1 MKEKNYSVSVP
12 SFSVKEK
19 NHVISINVQ
28 NTNEKSY
35 SISLSLSNPFGKN
48 EHDFSIS
55 MPPNSRVKG
64 VIEEEPIIFANKS
77 TRVKLKG
84 ILPNI
89 TEQAIRQSEVEANVS
104 NLDAASLEKYTEL
117 SISDWGE
124 FSCSKELDSTVSLHE
139 DSSLHEKTIIAEDL
153 ESEGAYRSS
162 NTHDISIV
170 EKDILNRLNEHE
182 SEHIITQSIFQI
194 NNIGQLADVNEF
206 PGWINVSRTLYG
218 EVFLEDTLTRKRQE
232 EVNSK
237 LIITAPSQMV
247 IKEIETNNSEHT
259 LAEVSLQEL
268 ETISNDSIELTD
280 RLIRELAASYEEMD
294 LFNDQGIP
302 VYLPEYDLFA
312 KIQREL
318 TADYIN
324 IATADRDV
332 TQIDEETISFDFGN
346 RTIPEAA
353 GTFVETKL
361 LERYIPEVIGNI
373 NSPYTFNRFI
383 NGTLVFNAISF
394 KLAERTQVF
403 HTADKGVTFEMDK
416 IPKEISSYP
425 IATVTLM
432 NKKMFDFDT
441 NIVNISDGLIGT
453 NEYES
458 EHVTEGE
465 LSTRQQ
471 PELYTVSNEAAN
483 AIKSMPGVETDNI
496 TILESQRFIPDITT
510 SVINAINGERSNK
523 ELFSIQEE
531 LSLSE
536 RIAIQVNALI
546 EEMDLF
552 DGQGI
557 PVYLP
562 EYDLFAKIQRE
573 LQTHIIN
580 SDEYRNEREFS
591 TKTIATEKMEL
602 LKNDILLEISTSAG
616 ANKLS
621 NELVTEVIDIP
632 STIKSILEH
641 NTDITGI
648 SSADRCLLEINTEV
662 DSYDQADITI
672 DKNAV
677 IIEQD
682 NADVYRQFEGI
693 ETPYDTFSREKEFK
707 TTVSEFEQSEKTL
720 DVDTIILTEDIFSL
734 EKTIHANCIK
744 FDNFIVD
751 HIYDADITEGEMN
764 KVVPKEEPKLWLQ
777 HSRRSWWN
785 NSNWKKTR

>member
-1 MKEKNYSVSVP
+1 MKEKSYSISVP
-12 SFSVKEK
+12 SFSVKQK

-28 NTNEKSY
+28 NTYEKSY
-35 SISLSLSNPFGKN
+35 GISFSLSNPFGKN

-77 TRVKLKG
+77 TRVKIKG

-104 NLDAASLEKYTEL
+104 NLDAASLERYTEL
-117 SISDWGE
+117 SISDSRE
-124 FSCSKELDSTVSLHE
+124 FSRIKELDSAVSLHE
-139 DSSLHEKTIIAEDL
+139 DSSLHEKTIITEDL
-153 ESEGAYRSS
+153 KSEGAYRSS

-170 EKDILNRLNEHE
+170 EKDTLDRINEHE

-194 NNIGQLADVNEF
+194 KNIGQSADVNEF

-218 EVFLEDTLTRKRQE
+218 KVFLEDALTRKHQE
-232 EVNSK
+232 EVNSE

-268 ETISNDSIELTD
+268 ETISSDSIELTD
-280 RLIRELAASYEEMD
+280 RVIRELAASYEEMD

-324 IATADRDV
+324 SATADRDV
-332 TQIDEETISFDFGN
+332 TQIDENTNSFDLGN

-353 GTFVETKL
+353 GTFIETKIS
-361 LERYIPEVIGNI
+361 ERNIPEVTGNI

-383 NGTLVFNAISF
+383 NETVVFNATSF
-394 KLAERTQVF
+394 KLAERTQMF
-403 HTADKGVTFEMDK
+403 HTADKDVTSEMDK
-416 IPKEISSYP
+416 MPKEISSYP
-425 IATVTLM
+425 IAAVALM
-432 NKKMFDFDT
+432 NKKLFDFDT
-441 NIVNISDGLIGT
+441 NIINISDGLIET
-453 NEYES
+453 NEYIS
-458 EHVTEGE
+458 ELVTEGE

-471 PELYTVSNEAAN
+471 PELHTVSNDSAN
-483 AIKSMPGVETDNI
+483 AIKSMPGFETDNI

-510 SVINAINGERSNK
+510 SVINAINGERSDK

-546 EEMDLF
+546 GVMDLF

-573 LQTHIIN
+573 LQTHIVN
-580 SDEYRNEREFS
+580 SDEYRNEREFN
-591 TKTIATEKMEL
+591 TKTIASEKMEL
-602 LKNDILLEISTSAG
+602 IKNDISLEISTSAG

-632 STIKSILEH
+632 STVKSILEH
-641 NTDITGI
+641 NADVSEI
-648 SSADRCLLEINTEV
+648 SSADKCLLETNTTV
-662 DSYDQADITI
+662 DSYDQADSAI

-682 NADVYRQFEGI
+682 NADVYRQFEGT
-693 ETPYDTFSREKEFK
+693 ETPYDTFSREKELK
-707 TTVSEFEQSEKTL
+707 TTVSEFEQSEKIL
-720 DVDTIILTEDIFSL
+720 DVDTIILTEDTFSL
-734 EKTIHANCIK
+734 EKTIHANCIR

-751 HIYDADITEGEMN
+751 HIYNADVTEGEMN
-764 KVVPKEEPKLWLQ
+764 KVVPKEEPKLWLH